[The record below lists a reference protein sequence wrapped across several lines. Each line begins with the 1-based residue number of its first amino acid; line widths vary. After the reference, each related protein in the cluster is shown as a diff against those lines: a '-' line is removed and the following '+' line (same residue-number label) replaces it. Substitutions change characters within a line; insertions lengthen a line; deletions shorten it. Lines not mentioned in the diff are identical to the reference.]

1 MCRYRTQNIVI
12 MKHIVDIFSA
22 LGEQLTRFGSDE
34 NSNRIIEEAIAANG
48 WFTRVDI
55 LRAVEAIRVEML
67 DRAKLESWLNNYTK
81 SAQPKRVA
89 VIMAGNIPLVG
100 FFDLL
105 CVLAAGHECHL
116 KPSSKDSVLMR
127 HVVDMLRDI
136 EPQIAIYDYS
146 ADDKYDIAIATG
158 GDDANR
164 YFREHFATT
173 RCLLRGS
180 RHSVAV
186 LDGTESAAEIEGLW
200 RDITA
205 YSGLG
210 CRSISMLFIPRNGV
224 VPEMHGEPINRKLKG
239 TLSTTRALYAMKGTP
254 YIDCGAFIM
263 TEGREFPTTLAAVT
277 LYRYDDISEVKE
289 WIAKRAEKIQCIVSH
304 ADIANSVP
312 FGKAQHPTLHDY
324 ADGVDTM
331 AMLNEEKFCY

>member
-1 MCRYRTQNIVI
+1 

-22 LGEQLTRFGSDE
+22 LGERLTHFGSDE

-67 DRAKLESWLNNYTK
+67 DRAKLENWLKNYAK

-127 HVVDMLRDI
+127 YIVEQLRDI
-136 EPQIAIYDYS
+136 DPNIAIYNYS
-146 ADDKYDIAIATG
+146 ADVAYDMAIATG
-158 GDDANR
+158 GDDANA
-164 YFREHFATT
+164 YFREHFTGT
-173 RCLLRGS
+173 RTLLRGS

-186 LDGTESAAEIEGLW
+186 LNGKESAEELRALYN
-200 RDITA
+200 DITA

-210 CRSISMLFIPRNGV
+210 CRSVSMLFVPQGYIPAFERGV
-224 VPEMHGEPINRKLKG
+224 AENAKLKRNVQAM
-239 TLSTTRALYAMKGTP
+239 RAMLTIEGAEFW
-254 YIDCGAFIM
+254 DAGAFIM
-263 TEGREFPTTLAAVT
+263 RRSEDFAQSLAVVTIREYA
-277 LYRYDDISEVKE
+277 DIEDVKA
-289 WIAKRAEKIQCIVSH
+289 WLNSNAEHIQCVVSNLG
-304 ADIANSVP
+304 IEGSQP
-312 FGKAQHPTLHDY
+312 LGRAQYPALMDY

-331 AMLNEEKFCY
+331 RFLLG

>member
-1 MCRYRTQNIVI
+1 

-22 LGEQLTRFGSDE
+22 LGERLTHFGSDE
-34 NSNRIIEEAIAANG
+34 NSNRIIEEAIAVNG

-67 DRAKLESWLNNYTK
+67 DRAKLENWLKNYTN
-81 SAQPKRVA
+81 SAQLKRVA

-127 HVVDMLRDI
+127 YIVEQLRDI
-136 EPQIAIYDYS
+136 DPNIAIYNYS
-146 ADDKYDIAIATG
+146 ADAAYDMAIATG
-158 GDDANR
+158 GDDANA
-164 YFREHFATT
+164 YFREHFTGT
-173 RCLLRGS
+173 RTLLRGS

-186 LDGTESAAEIEGLW
+186 LNGKESAEELRALYN
-200 RDITA
+200 DITA

-210 CRSISMLFIPRNGV
+210 CRSVSMLFVPQGYIPAFERGV
-224 VPEMHGEPINRKLKG
+224 AENAKLKRNVQAM
-239 TLSTTRALYAMKGTP
+239 RAMLTIEGAEFW
-254 YIDCGAFIM
+254 DAGAFIM
-263 TEGREFPTTLAAVT
+263 RRGEDFAQSLAVVTIREYA
-277 LYRYDDISEVKE
+277 DIEDVKA
-289 WIAKRAEKIQCIVSH
+289 WLNSNAEHIQCVVSNLG
-304 ADIANSVP
+304 IEGSQP
-312 FGKAQHPTLHDY
+312 LGRAQYPALMDY

-331 AMLNEEKFCY
+331 RFLLG

>member
-1 MCRYRTQNIVI
+1 

-22 LGEQLTRFGSDE
+22 LGEQLTRFGGDE

-116 KPSSKDSVLMR
+116 KSSSKDSVLMR
-127 HVVDMLRDI
+127 YIVEQLRDI
-136 EPQIAIYDYS
+136 DPNIAIYNYS
-146 ADDKYDIAIATG
+146 ADAAYDMAIATG
-158 GDDANR
+158 GDDANA
-164 YFREHFATT
+164 YFREHFTGT
-173 RCLLRGS
+173 RTLLRGS

-186 LDGTESAAEIEGLW
+186 LNGKESAEELRALYN
-200 RDITA
+200 DITA

-210 CRSISMLFIPRNGV
+210 CRSVSMLFVPQGYIPAFECGV
-224 VPEMHGEPINRKLKG
+224 AENAKLKRNVQAM
-239 TLSTTRALYAMKGTP
+239 RAMLTIEGAEFW
-254 YIDCGAFIM
+254 DAGAFIM
-263 TEGREFPTTLAAVT
+263 RRGEDFAQSLAVVTIREYA
-277 LYRYDDISEVKE
+277 YIENVKAWLNSNVE
-289 WIAKRAEKIQCIVSH
+289 HIQCVVSNLG
-304 ADIANSVP
+304 IEGSQP
-312 FGKAQHPTLHDY
+312 LGRAQYPALMDY

-331 AMLNEEKFCY
+331 RFLLG

>member
-1 MCRYRTQNIVI
+1 

-22 LGEQLTRFGSDE
+22 LGEQLTRFGGDE

-127 HVVDMLRDI
+127 YIVEQLRDI
-136 EPQIAIYDYS
+136 DPNIAIYNYS
-146 ADDKYDIAIATG
+146 ADAAYDMAIATG
-158 GDDANR
+158 GDDANA
-164 YFREHFATT
+164 YFREHFTGT
-173 RCLLRGS
+173 RTLLRGS

-186 LDGTESAAEIEGLW
+186 LNGKESAEELRALYN
-200 RDITA
+200 DISA

-210 CRSISMLFIPRNGV
+210 CRSVSMLFVPQGYIPAFECGV
-224 VPEMHGEPINRKLKG
+224 AENAKLKRNVQAMRA
-239 TLSTTRALYAMKGTP
+239 TLTIEGAEFWDA
-254 YIDCGAFIM
+254 GAFIM
-263 TEGREFPTTLAAVT
+263 RRGEDFAQSLAVVTIREYA
-277 LYRYDDISEVKE
+277 DIEDVKA
-289 WIAKRAEKIQCIVSH
+289 WLNSNAEHIQCVVSNLG
-304 ADIANSVP
+304 IEGSQP
-312 FGKAQHPTLHDY
+312 LGRAQYPALMDY

-331 AMLNEEKFCY
+331 RFLLG